1 MASVNFRINT
11 DWHHDFG
18 GSAMFNSSGTLT
30 VERSSEQDQYI
41 HVYGTITTSV
51 INSHHYNT
59 PPYFG
64 QNVNH
69 GDPYAGIT
77 MYVATNEQ
85 SGGKATRTYYDVNH
99 GWGNCPNVGWWRD
112 SGSGGSWDIWLDNW
126 LKFTYGSLNLQGC
139 CRWLLSGVCDMGHD
153 DVNIGSLSID
163 SIPYNPYSEPSI
175 GTLSI
180 TPEIGIFNSQNFNY
194 RWSMSKGTNNL
205 SWVHLDMYQH
215 GTDNCLDWKNVGTG
229 FGNRSENFKFGSGET
244 GGGYTGGKFQGM
256 VALHDGRSRFT
267 TNRVTIYTYTKPTM
281 SASLSSLFS
290 PQDNASLTWTTNSR
304 TWVNSNRENNFQ
316 TIATI
321 NGQTISVSQNP
332 TNSTDG
338 SSQTSGSGNSVTFD
352 NSFLINTAKYTASQ
366 RSVAQMSGSITL
378 TRRNDKAGTTYDAS
392 DTKSFKVQYQPTKSP
407 TGGNVTNSSG
417 TSVKGNTI
425 IVQDIPTI
433 NIDWS
438 YPNSGT
444 ARGVVNGYIVRV
456 YSDSNYSTQ
465 VGSDYIINVSS
476 WGASATKSL
485 NTKTQL
491 KRGVMNYAKIIPFYT
506 KPDGTGRIEAT
517 DTNTLKIQ
525 LVKPIS
531 KLDPPTIEYPINNS
545 EWHNKYFRVLLQMPY
560 DDDIQ
565 SLINDN
571 TIQRTSDYRYSDIQ
585 IKITPSSG
593 SAITYS
599 TTNSTIWSKA
609 IGNITHNS
617 KIAVCPGLISAFPN
631 ASSYQI
637 QMRVK
642 KAYYNLT
649 EAQSWSD
656 WTSAITIKNTAIT
669 NLSLSVGQEI
679 LATHYKT
686 VRNASVRLYNTY
698 PIQSGGLNG
707 NIDQNRGDQI
717 DYSEYQAIYNTI
729 LAIKNGVNGYCTYD
743 NTDVSFARA
752 INDLTTNPP
761 KQEFITAEKTPSSI
775 AGRNYKNILIDDMNK
790 LY

>member
-1 MASVNFRINT
+1 
-11 DWHHDFG
+11 
-18 GSAMFNSSGTLT
+18 
-30 VERSSEQDQYI
+30 
-41 HVYGTITTSV
+41 
-51 INSHHYNT
+51 
-59 PPYFG
+59 
-64 QNVNH
+64 
-69 GDPYAGIT
+69 
-77 MYVATNEQ
+77 
-85 SGGKATRTYYDVNH
+85 
-99 GWGNCPNVGWWRD
+99 
-112 SGSGGSWDIWLDNW
+112 
-126 LKFTYGSLNLQGC
+126 
-139 CRWLLSGVCDMGHD
+139 
-153 DVNIGSLSID
+153 
-163 SIPYNPYSEPSI
+163 
-175 GTLSI
+175 
-180 TPEIGIFNSQNFNY
+180 
-194 RWSMSKGTNNL
+194 
-205 SWVHLDMYQH
+205 
-215 GTDNCLDWKNVGTG
+215 
-229 FGNRSENFKFGSGET
+229 
-244 GGGYTGGKFQGM
+244 
-256 VALHDGRSRFT
+256 
-267 TNRVTIYTYTKPTM
+267 
-281 SASLSSLFS
+281 
-290 PQDNASLTWTTNSR
+290 
-304 TWVNSNRENNFQ
+304 
-316 TIATI
+316 
-321 NGQTISVSQNP
+321 
-332 TNSTDG
+332 
-338 SSQTSGSGNSVTFD
+338 
-352 NSFLINTAKYTASQ
+352 
-366 RSVAQMSGSITL
+366 MSGSITL
-378 TRRNDKAGTTYDAS
+378 TRRNDKAGTNYDAS
-392 DTKSFKVQYQPTKSP
+392 DTKSFKVQYQPTKTP

-444 ARGVVNGYIVRV
+444 ARGVVNGYILRV
-456 YSDSNYSTQ
+456 YSDSSYSSK
-465 VGSDYIINVSS
+465 VGSDHIINVNS
-476 WGASATKSL
+476 WGASGTKSL

-560 DDDIQ
+560 DGDIQ
-565 SLINDN
+565 SLIDDN

-617 KIAVCPGLISAFPN
+617 KIAVCPSLISAFPN

-656 WTSAITIKNTAIT
+656 WTSAITIRNTAIT

>member
-11 DWHHDFG
+11 DWHEDWG

-30 VERSSEQDQYI
+30 VERSSEQDQNI

-163 SIPYNPYSEPSI
+163 RIPYNPYSEPSI

-366 RSVAQMSGSITL
+366 RSVAQMSGSITI

-506 KPDGTGRIEAT
+506 KPDGTGRIEG
-517 DTNTLKIQ
+517 TNSLNTQ

-560 DDDIQ
+560 DGDIQ
-565 SLINDN
+565 SLIDDN

-669 NLSLSVGQEI
+669 NLSLSAGQEI

-717 DYSEYQAIYNTI
+717 DYSEYQAMYNTI

-743 NTDVSFARA
+743 NTDVSFART